1 MRPLLDD
8 LAIFLVIAEH
18 GSFRR
23 AAVTLGLSP
32 SALSHVM
39 RALETRLGVRL
50 LNRTTRSV
58 GLTDAGAR
66 LAERLRPA
74 LSSVENAIAELR
86 DDAQQ
91 LSGRIRI
98 TTTEYGAT
106 LLLERGLAEFQE
118 RHLLVE
124 IELAIDAAPV
134 DLAAGGFDAGVR
146 FRNDV
151 PPDMAVISISQQAS
165 LAAAAAPAYLARHQ
179 TPQRPADLLDHRCIR
194 QRFASGRIYRW
205 EFEDAGRPVTID
217 PPGTLTMDSLTAIV
231 AAAVRGAGICY
242 VPIHHVAA
250 QIGSGQLVRLLGDY
264 SPNFDGHCFYYP
276 PSRHPTRAFSAFVDH
291 LRNGDAAEEKAS

>member
-1 MRPLLDD
+1 MRPRLDD
-8 LAIFLVIAEH
+8 LAVFLTIAEH

-23 AAVTLGLSP
+23 AAVVLDLSP
-32 SALSHVM
+32 SALSHTM

-66 LAERLRPA
+66 LAEALRPA
-74 LSSVENAIAELR
+74 LVGVDNAIAELR
-86 DDAQQ
+86 DDAEH

-98 TTTEYGAT
+98 TTTESGAT
-106 LLLERGLAEFQE
+106 LLLDRGMAEFQE

-134 DLAAGGFDAGVR
+134 DLAAGGFDAGIR
-146 FRNDV
+146 FRDDV
-151 PPDMAVISISQQAS
+151 PPDMTLIPISQRAS
-165 LAAAAAPAYLARHQ
+165 LVAAAAPTYLARYQ
-179 TPQRPADLLDHRCIR
+179 APQRPADLLDHRCIR

-205 EFEDAGRPVTID
+205 EFEDDGRSVTIN
-217 PPGTLTMDSLTAIV
+217 PPGTLTINSLTAIV

-242 VPIHHVAA
+242 VPMHHVAA
-250 QIGSGQLVRLLGDY
+250 QIGSGQLLRLLGDY
-264 SPNFDGHCFYYP
+264 SPSFDGPCFYYS
-276 PSRHPTRAFSAFVDH
+276 PSRHPTRAFKAFVDH
-291 LRNGDAAEEKAS
+291 LRNGGAAEAAAN